1 MKPLNFVRVG
11 DRWKL
16 IDLDTAAQFA
26 QENTGFKCSSA
37 YAPPEAVEIFEE
49 MASASDSSGSPV
61 KRARIKRHNSDNSL
75 VAHASF
81 DICK

>member
-1 MKPLNFVRVG
+1 MKPLNLVRVG

-16 IDLDTAAQFA
+16 IDLDATAQIA

-37 YAPPEAVEIFEE
+37 YAPPEAVEIFKE
-49 MASASDSSGSPV
+49 MVPASDSSDSPV
-61 KRARIKRHNSDNSL
+61 IRARIKRHDSDNPL
-75 VAHASF
+75 VAHTSF